1 MAKPSSGAETLVAS
15 VIAAIALARSAGS
28 VASAPPAPTAAERRG
43 PARRAG
49 GGDYEVAGTT
59 NDDRRRASELGR
71 GRQAESPTEI
81 PAAGWKDITK
91 RTLAEV
97 KADNVP
103 LLSAGVAFYSLLA
116 LFPALVAVVSIY
128 GLVANPDEVA
138 TQLQSLTK
146 AMPEQAAKLIIDQ
159 VTQIASSSSG
169 ALGVSVGI
177 GIVAAL
183 WSASAGMKW
192 LCSALSLVYDEVE
205 DRKFVKLRATALLL
219 TLGAAVGLVV
229 SIALIAAAPSLAK
242 AIGLGSTGALVIGI
256 VKWPFLLM
264 LVVIGFGLLYRYGP
278 NRDQATLR
286 WVSAGSVAAALIW
299 LVASAG
305 FGVYSAFSSSYSKNY
320 GSFAGIII
328 LMFWLYLTV
337 FAVLFGAEL
346 NAEIER
352 QTARDTTVGAARP
365 LGQRDAVVADEVAP
379 AET

>member
-1 MAKPSSGAETLVAS
+1 MAKSKSGPETLVAS

-28 VASAPPAPTAAERRG
+28 VASAPPVPTAAERRG

-49 GGDYEVAGTT
+49 GGDYEVPGTT
-59 NDDRRRASELGR
+59 NDDRRRAGERGR
-71 GRQAESPTEI
+71 GRDAESPVQI

-205 DRKFVKLRATALLL
+205 DRKFIKLRGTALVL

-229 SIALIAAAPSLAK
+229 SLGLIAAAPSLSK
-242 AIGLGSTGALVIGI
+242 AIGLGSAGTIVIGI
-256 VKWPFLLM
+256 VKWPFLLA
-264 LVVIGFGLLYRYGP
+264 LVIAGFALLYRYGP
-278 NRDQATLR
+278 NRDQPTLR

-299 LVASAG
+299 LVASGG
-305 FGVYSAFSSSYSKNY
+305 FALYSSFSSSYSKNY

-328 LMFWLYLTV
+328 LMFWLFLTV

-352 QTARDTTVGAARP
+352 QTARDTTVGAERP
-365 LGQRDAVVADEVAP
+365 LGDRDAVVADEVAP
-379 AET
+379 AES

>member
-1 MAKPSSGAETLVAS
+1 MAKSSSGPETLVAS
-15 VIAAIALARSAGS
+15 VIAAVALVRSAGS
-28 VASAPPAPTAAERRG
+28 VAAAPPAPTAAERRG
-43 PARRAG
+43 PARRSG
-49 GGDYEVAGTT
+49 GGDYEVPGTS
-59 NDDRRRASELGR
+59 NDDWRRASERGR
-71 GRQAESPTEI
+71 GRQAETPTEI

-128 GLVANPDEVA
+128 GLVADPDAVA

-169 ALGVSVGI
+169 ALGVSVAV

-242 AIGLGSTGALVIGI
+242 AIGLGSTGSLVIGI
-256 VKWPFLLM
+256 VKWPFLLV
-264 LVVIGFGLLYRYGP
+264 VVILGFALLYRYGP
-278 NRDQATLR
+278 NRDEPR
-286 WVSAGSVAAALIW
+286 WGWVSAGSVAAALIW

-305 FGVYSAFSSSYSKNY
+305 FAVYSSFSSSYSDNY

-352 QTARDTTVGAARP
+352 QTARDTTVGASRP
-365 LGQRDAVVADEVAP
+365 LGTRAAVVADEVAP
-379 AET
+379 ADE

>member
-1 MAKPSSGAETLVAS
+1 MAKSSSGPETLVAS
-15 VIAAIALARSAGS
+15 VIAAVALARSAGA
-28 VASAPPAPTAAERRG
+28 VAAAPSAPTAAERRG
-43 PARRAG
+43 PTAREG
-49 GGDYEVAGTT
+49 GGDREVAGVS
-59 NDDRRRASELGR
+59 NDDRRRAREPGR
-71 GRQAESPTEI
+71 GRNAESPTEI
-81 PAAGWKDITK
+81 PVVGWKDITK
-91 RTLAEV
+91 RTMAEV

-128 GLVANPDEVA
+128 GLVADPDQVA
-138 TQLQSLTK
+138 TQLQSLTT

-159 VTQIASSSSG
+159 VTQIANSSSG
-169 ALGVSVGI
+169 ALGVSVAV

-205 DRKFVKLRATALLL
+205 DRKFVKLRGTALLL
-219 TLGAAVGLVV
+219 TLGAAVALVV
-229 SIALIAAAPSLAK
+229 SIGLIAAAPSLAK
-242 AIGLGSTGALVIGI
+242 LIGLGSTGSLVIGI
-256 VKWPFLLM
+256 VKWPFLLA

-278 NRDQATLR
+278 NRDQPQWG

-299 LVASAG
+299 LLASAG
-305 FGVYSAFSSSYSKNY
+305 FAVYSSFSSSYADNY

-352 QTARDTTVGAARP
+352 QTARDTTVGATRP
-365 LGQRDAVVADEVAP
+365 LGTRNAVVADEVAP
-379 AET
+379 AGA